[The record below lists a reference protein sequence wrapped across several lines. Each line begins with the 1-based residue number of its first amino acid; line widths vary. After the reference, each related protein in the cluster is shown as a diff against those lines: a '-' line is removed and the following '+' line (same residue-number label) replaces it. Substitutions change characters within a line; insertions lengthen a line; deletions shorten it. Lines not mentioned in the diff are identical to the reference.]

1 MPVKIYEKIKLF
13 RQLKNW
19 TQEETAEKLEMSP
32 SGYGGIERG
41 DTDVSLSRLER
52 IAEVLEIDLADL
64 FDVEK
69 KQIFNFGGT
78 HSNHQQTWYSNLSPE
93 QMQLKY
99 EFEKQQLTIDN
110 LQKEVAYLKEIVEL
124 MKKGKTE

>member
-1 MPVKIYEKIKLF
+1 MVEYGAMLRLRLLRLRSAQAAQARRAYSTLHF
-13 RQLKNW
+13 
-19 TQEETAEKLEMSP
+19 
-32 SGYGGIERG
+32 YGGIERG
-41 DTDVSLSRLER
+41 DTDVNLSRLEK
-52 IAEVLEIDLADL
+52 IAEALEIDLADL
-64 FDVEK
+64 FDSRDK
-69 KQIFNFGGT
+69 KIFNFGGT
-78 HSNHQQTWYSNLSPE
+78 QSNHDCQNNYNNLSPE